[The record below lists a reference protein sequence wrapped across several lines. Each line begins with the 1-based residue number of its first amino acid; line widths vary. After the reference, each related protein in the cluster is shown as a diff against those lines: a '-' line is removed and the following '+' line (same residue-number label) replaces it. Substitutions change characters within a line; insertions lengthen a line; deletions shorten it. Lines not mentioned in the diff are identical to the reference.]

1 MITSSILQNLRP
13 IGTKCLTDVSL
24 ICNLYH
30 IVFLH
35 HRGNL
40 DKLLCAGEFVKSFH
54 VQISI
59 TFSILSKQLSLFTLK
74 KELRR
79 FSPPLRSIN
88 DIFSLNMFDFHLGLG
103 KGDELWPKDAE
114 RFGRNAYF
122 DINVVSSI
130 VHYKSRVNKVFD
142 LIIIVRLFI
151 LIGLTLTLIT

>member
-59 TFSILSKQLSLFTLK
+59 TFSILSIRLSLFTLK

-79 FSPPLRSIN
+79 FSPPQRSIN
-88 DIFSLNMFDFHLGLG
+88 DTISLSVFDFHLGLS
-103 KGDELWPKDAE
+103 KGDELWSKDAD
-114 RFGRNAYF
+114 RLGRNASF
-122 DINVVSSI
+122 DLEVVSRI
-130 VHYKSRVNKVFD
+130 VHYK
-142 LIIIVRLFI
+142 
-151 LIGLTLTLIT
+151 